1 MNTSSAPYDI
11 SSNTS
16 PRTGQSSRL
25 GTALP
30 LISHTE
36 PDAVV
41 AYRAGVP
48 VVAREF
54 LADVARVAAALPAC
68 DHVLNVCSDRY
79 RFTVGFAAGLV
90 AGKVSLLPSTHTP
103 EVIRQLAAFAPD
115 VFCLTDDP
123 GCDIELPRVRYPEA
137 VAEPGERLAAD
148 RLAWRVPEIDAGQL
162 AAYVFTSG
170 STGTPLP
177 YKKTWGRLLRCVHDG
192 ASRLGLLDGRS
203 HTIVGTVPPQH
214 MYGFESSVLVGLQT
228 GSAICAERPFY
239 PADICSV
246 LAAAPRPRV
255 LVSTPVHLRAL
266 LAAEVSMPEVDLIV
280 SATAPLSRDLAR
292 EVEARFATRLLEIY
306 GSTETGQIATRRTAQ
321 TLEWQL
327 WPGVSLSFKDD
338 GQQAWAQG
346 GHVEQPTPM
355 CDVLELTEGDRFLL
369 HGRMADLVNIAGKRS
384 SLAYLNHQLNSIQGV
399 VDGTFFLPDE
409 SPVAATG
416 VGVTRVVAFVVAPG
430 LDAAALNEELRRRI
444 DPVFLPRPLLFV
456 ERLPRNDTGKLPR
469 EALRALAAQH
479 LRPPS

>member
-1 MNTSSAPYDI
+1 
-11 SSNTS
+11 
-16 PRTGQSSRL
+16 
-25 GTALP
+25 
-30 LISHTE
+30 
-36 PDAVV
+36 
-41 AYRAGVP
+41 
-48 VVAREF
+48 
-54 LADVARVAAALPAC
+54 VAAALPAG

-103 EVIRQLAAFAPD
+103 EVIRQLAVFAPD
-115 VFCLTDDP
+115 VFCLTDDT
-123 GCDIELPRVRYPEA
+123 GCEIELPRVRYPEGGGSQA
-137 VAEPGERLAAD
+137 ANSRVAGSAQATAGERLAAD
-148 RLAWRVPEIDAGQL
+148 RLAWRVPAIDAGQL

-214 MYGFESSVLVGLQT
+214 MYGFESSVLLGLQT
-228 GSAICAERPFY
+228 GGAICAERPFY

-255 LVSTPVHLRAL
+255 LISTPVHLRAL

-430 LDAAALNEELRRRI
+430 LDAAALTEELRRRI

-456 ERLPRNDTGKLPR
+456 ERLPRNSTGKLPR
-469 EALRALAAQH
+469 EALLALAAQH
-479 LRPPS
+479 LRPAS